1 MFLLTSGD
9 FPGFFHIEIHW
20 QNGFYQ
26 GVLNLRH
33 EPTLHSVAD
42 DGKARLPGQLTGQV
56 RALQDFCGGGLATKM
71 GVVYNACDLLAAFG
85 LDALHVGQGPVYIP
99 GLRPVGIE
107 DVQKVKFLPLNL
119 GGKASQNPGAD
130 GVAADVQDAGP
141 APVLK
146 HGQNCRV
153 DGGNVRYAAAGGDD
167 DPDAGGL
174 QPLGLLI
181 GAEIGIDN
189 VQIGQDG
196 FFALRCQPESQVY
209 GVLGFS
215 AAVRNR

>member
-42 DGKARLPGQLTGQV
+42 DGRPVCRDSWPARSAPFRISAAVVSPKDGCCFTMPV
-56 RALQDFCGGGLATKM
+56 TFCGIRPRCPACRPGPGL
-71 GVVYNACDLLAAFG
+71 
-85 LDALHVGQGPVYIP
+85 HS

-107 DVQKVKFLPLNL
+107 DVQKVQIPPLNL

-153 DGGNVRYAAAGGDD
+153 DGGNVRPPPQGGDD

-174 QPLGLLI
+174 QPLGLLL
-181 GAEIGIDN
+181 GTEIGVDN

-196 FFALRCQPESQVY
+196 FCPPLPAGEPGLRRTRFFRCRS
-209 GVLGFS
+209 G
-215 AAVRNR
+215 R

>member
-42 DGKARLPGQLTGQV
+42 DGKARLPGQLAGQV

-85 LDALHVGQGPVYIP
+85 LDALQGLPQGLFQTVELWIP
-99 GLRPVGIE
+99 NA
-107 DVQKVKFLPLNL
+107 K
-119 GGKASQNPGAD
+119 
-130 GVAADVQDAGP
+130 AGP
-141 APVLK
+141 APNDLWDRT
-146 HGQNCRV
+146 GCIWLYS
-153 DGGNVRYAAAGGDD
+153 GISACSF
-167 DPDAGGL
+167 
-174 QPLGLLI
+174 
-181 GAEIGIDN
+181 GARASSRGRAWDW
-189 VQIGQDG
+189 VQVQERSSGS
-196 FFALRCQPESQVY
+196 SQ
-209 GVLGFS
+209 GSRAMAPFS
-215 AAVRNR
+215 QSTR